1 MKWNLVGV
9 GLAIALFAMPA
20 MALTFVN
27 DFSNPGSEEDLYEI
41 YNGVY
46 GTNFSASM
54 GATTTGGNPAAYTGG
69 MDLLQSTVENGQFTI
84 AAGDNPVELVAVFAG
99 NQQRFGY
106 YNNVGAPVGNP
117 ATLTTDGDFN
127 HLFDVPPD
135 PNGSAELVPGPGP
148 VGFYL
153 YSNPQFGPTRTWFS
167 EQTLNT
173 PDGLDHMVVYYG
185 VDSNG
190 NVMNGSDDANNLVSV
205 LIAFE
210 DRSNLGD
217 TDYNDIVVMMTFRGN
232 DPFNPPP
239 VPEPATAGLLLVGL
253 AGLAARRRFRA

>member
-1 MKWNLVGV
+1 MKLSMVGV

-27 DFSNPGSEEDLYEI
+27 DFGNPGSEDDLYEI

-46 GTNFSASM
+46 GTSFSSTM
-54 GATTTGGNPAAYTGG
+54 GATTSGGNPAAYTGG
-69 MDLLQSTVENGQFTI
+69 MDGLQVVETGQLGFDT
-84 AAGDNPVELVAVFAG
+84 GTNPVTLVAVFAG

-106 YNNVGAPVGNP
+106 YNNVGAPVGDP
-117 ATLTTDGDFN
+117 STLGTNGDFN

-135 PNGSAELVPGPGP
+135 PNGSVDVVLGTGP

-153 YSNPQFGPTRTWFS
+153 HSNPQFGATRTWFS
-167 EQTLNT
+167 EAPLNS
-173 PDGLDHMVVYYG
+173 DVLDHMVVYYG

-190 NVMNGSDDANNLVSV
+190 AIMDGTGQSGLTSL

-210 DRSNLGD
+210 DRNLLGD
-217 TDYNDIVVMMTFRGN
+217 TDYNDIVVTMTFRGVPHFD
-232 DPFNPPP
+232 DPS